1 MILVD
6 PLKDTTHRISWGW
19 TALLYDVDLSQWIKA
34 DEASRF
40 TGLSP
45 AALKRWAARGVL
57 SQLVSRKGRGRFYL
71 RSELEVIWCVT
82 QNTMSQDGPPS
93 LRIIKA
99 HIDDVTLNGF
109 R

>member
-6 PLKDTTHRISWGW
+6 PLKDTTDRISWGW
-19 TALLYDVDLSQWIKA
+19 TALLYDVDLSQWIKV
-34 DEASRF
+34 DEASQF
-40 TGLSP
+40 AGLSP

-57 SQLVSRKGRGRFYL
+57 SQLVSRNGRGRFYL

-82 QNTMSQDGPPS
+82 HNTISQNGAPS
-93 LRIIKA
+93 LRVIKA
-99 HIDDVTLNGF
+99 HIEDVTRNGF